1 MKIEGKKI
9 WFLGDSITEGV
20 GTSCDEMRFSELL
33 KQNAGLAE
41 IRNYGISG
49 TRIARQQNIG
59 PEPDNIDINSF
70 SERYGRME
78 NGADVIVVFGGTNDY
93 GHGDAPFGTFA
104 DRTMDT
110 YCGALHYLM
119 QGLIEKYPTAVILF
133 MTPIHRE
140 GENIENE
147 SNRLPLKAYVDK
159 LKETAEYYS
168 LPVLDLYSCGGICPD
183 IPAQKEAL
191 CPDGLHPNDAGN
203 VKIAERL
210 QAFLEAY

>member
-1 MKIEGKKI
+1 MNLTGKKV
-9 WFLGDSITEGV
+9 WFIGDSITDGV
-20 GTSCDEMRFSELL
+20 GTSCEEMRFTELL
-33 KQNAGLAE
+33 KKNANLSE

-49 TRIARQQNIG
+49 TRIARQRVVSEEN
-59 PEPDNIDINSF
+59 EFMDVNSF
-70 SERYGRME
+70 CERFDKME
-78 NGADVIVVFGGTNDY
+78 EGADIIVVFGGTNDY

-119 QGLIEKYPTAVILF
+119 SGLIEKNPTSLIVF

-140 GENIENE
+140 GENVVNV
-147 SNRLPLKAYVDK
+147 SNHLPLKSYVDK
-159 LKETAEYYS
+159 IKETAEYYS
-168 LPVLDLYSCGGICPD
+168 IPVLDLYACSGIYPD
-183 IPAQKEAL
+183 SPAQKEAF

>member
-1 MKIEGKKI
+1 MKLAGKKI

-20 GTSCDEMRFSELL
+20 GASCDAARFSEVLRR
-33 KQNAGLAE
+33 NADLAD
-41 IRNYGISG
+41 IKNYGISG
-49 TRIARQQNIG
+49 TRIARQQTICADT
-59 PEPDNIDINSF
+59 EFMDVNSYC
-70 SERYGRME
+70 ERFAQME
-78 NGADVIVVFGGTNDY
+78 DGADVIVVFGGTNDY
-93 GHGDAPFGTFA
+93 GHGDAPFGTFE

-119 QGLIEKYPTAVILF
+119 SGLIEKYPTSVIVF

-140 GENIENE
+140 GENNLNE
-147 SNRLPLKAYVDK
+147 SNHLPMKPYVDK

-168 LPVLDLYSCGGICPD
+168 LPVLDLYAKAGIYPD
-183 IPAQKEAL
+183 IPAQKDAL

-203 VKIAERL
+203 VIIAERL

>member
-1 MKIEGKKI
+1 MKLEGKKV

-20 GTSCDEMRFSELL
+20 GTSCEEMRFTELL
-33 KQNAGLAE
+33 KKNAGLAQ
-41 IRNYGISG
+41 IKNYGISG
-49 TRIARQQNIG
+49 TRIARQQRIC
-59 PEPDNIDINSF
+59 PDTEFMDRNSYC
-70 SERYGRME
+70 ERFHQME
-78 NGADVIVVFGGTNDY
+78 DGADIVVVFGGTNDY
-93 GHGDAPFGTFA
+93 GHGDAPFGTFE

-119 QGLIEKYPTAVILF
+119 QGLIEKYPESVILF

-140 GENIENE
+140 RENVENDA
-147 SNRLPLKAYVDK
+147 NHLPLVSYVDM
-159 LKETAEYYS
+159 LKETAAYYS
-168 LPVLDLYSCGGICPD
+168 IPVLDLYNHGGIYPD
-183 IPAQKEAL
+183 IPAQREAL